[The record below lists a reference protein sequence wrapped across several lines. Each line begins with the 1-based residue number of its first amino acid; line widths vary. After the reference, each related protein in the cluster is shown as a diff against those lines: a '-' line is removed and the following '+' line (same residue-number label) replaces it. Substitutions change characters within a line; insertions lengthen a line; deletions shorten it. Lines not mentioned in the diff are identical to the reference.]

1 MDRLGGRFRAIDSIT
16 LREQIVSE
24 LASGRKKF
32 CIFFALFDRR
42 ALPSQINCS
51 FGRP

>member
-24 LASGRKKF
+24 LASGRK
-32 CIFFALFDRR
+32 IFQFSLHYLTAVLFLRKLAAR
-42 ALPSQINCS
+42 L
-51 FGRP
+51 GRP